1 MQIGGMILLVSKIT
15 FVLLLLLLALAL
27 LRHESAARR
36 TLATQLS
43 LFALLLLPLLW
54 GVLPSTELALP
65 LAWSALTDAPLVIPD
80 LPGIAWFAPAP
91 EISDSAFSWVK
102 LCLFTYAFIASVLML
117 NIFWNIYRLNRLP
130 ARLPRHLSTEIRLEA
145 QLAWQ
150 NSLAKLC
157 QLYAIRRPVR
167 LLISDHVRSPIS
179 WGIFHPVIMVDV
191 TTINHFP
198 PDDVLRHELAHIANF
213 DWLSLI
219 FGRVICAIYWF
230 HPLVWLMFR
239 HLTFNMECKTDDVV
253 LTRGATASDYAQTL
267 MQISQQAHAPE
278 PAATPLAG
286 RGRSLV
292 TRLIAILEPAT
303 QRQAVSTRMWGWS
316 VFATIAIVFPLG
328 SLAFIGEQISWPDA
342 LFKNT
347 AHANVRAGKTAAD
360 ELDKLNNSNFTTLA
374 QALRT
379 ENYEQRHAI
388 DIASFRQRAAIA
400 PLVLALHD
408 TNPKV
413 RRLALWGFGEMRFN
427 ETGAVIA
434 LMLKDRDALVRGEA
448 ARALAELQDTAWTMH
463 IIPLLQDTNA
473 FVRASAA
480 HALGDLRDP
489 RSSAALKAG
498 LHDKH
503 ADVLEEI
510 RWALEQVEN

>member
-1 MQIGGMILLVSKIT
+1 MQIGGMILLISKISL
-15 FVLLLLLLALAL
+15 VLLFLLLALAL

-43 LFALLLLPLLW
+43 LIALLLLPLLW
-54 GVLPSTELALP
+54 GLLPSTKIVLP
-65 LAWSALTDAPLVIPD
+65 LAWSAITDAPLVIPD
-80 LPGIAWFAPAP
+80 LPGIAWFAPMP
-91 EISDSAFSWVK
+91 LIESDAFPWVM
-102 LCLFTYAFIASVLML
+102 LCLAIYFFVASLLML
-117 NIFWNIYRLNRLP
+117 SIFWSIVRLHRLP
-130 ARLPRHLSTEIRLEA
+130 ARLPRQLSTEIRLEA
-145 QLAWQ
+145 QLVWQ
-150 NSLAKLC
+150 EKLTELC
-157 QLYAIRRPVR
+157 QLYSIRRPVR

-179 WGIFHPVIMVDV
+179 WGLFHPVIMVDV
-191 TTINHFP
+191 TTINNFP

-213 DWLSLI
+213 DWVSLI
-219 FGRVICAIYWF
+219 LGRVICALYWF

-253 LTRGATASDYAQTL
+253 LTRGATASEYAQTL
-267 MQISQQAHAPE
+267 MQISQQAQAPE

-286 RGRSLV
+286 QGRSLM
-292 TRLIAILEPAT
+292 TRLVAILEPQT
-303 QRQAVSTRMWGWS
+303 QRHAVGTRLWVWS
-316 VFATIAIVFPLG
+316 VLATIIITFPLG
-328 SLAFIGEQISWPDA
+328 TLAFIGEQITWPDA

-347 AHANVRAGKTAAD
+347 AHVGVHAGKMAAD
-360 ELDKLNNSNFTTLA
+360 ELDKLNNPNFTTLA
-374 QALRT
+374 QALRS

-388 DIASFRQRAAIA
+388 DIESFRQRAAIA

-427 ETGAVIA
+427 ETGPVIA
-434 LMLKDRDALVRGEA
+434 LMLKDSDALVRGEA
-448 ARALAELQDTAWTMH
+448 ARALAELQDTAWTMD

-498 LHDKH
+498 LHDRH
-503 ADVLEEI
+503 PDVLEEI
-510 RWALEQVEN
+510 RWALSQLDQ